1 MTASAYAAAAS
12 CVATRRTGAWGMRGR
27 GRRPP
32 AAPPVAA
39 TRQGASSAARSDR
52 LDAPPACGETDVAGE
67 AVVVVAAGR
76 AAGEEV
82 RDAIG

>member
-1 MTASAYAAAAS
+1 
-12 CVATRRTGAWGMRGR
+12 
-27 GRRPP
+27 
-32 AAPPVAA
+32 
-39 TRQGASSAARSDR
+39 
-52 LDAPPACGETDVAGE
+52 LDVPPACGETDAAGE